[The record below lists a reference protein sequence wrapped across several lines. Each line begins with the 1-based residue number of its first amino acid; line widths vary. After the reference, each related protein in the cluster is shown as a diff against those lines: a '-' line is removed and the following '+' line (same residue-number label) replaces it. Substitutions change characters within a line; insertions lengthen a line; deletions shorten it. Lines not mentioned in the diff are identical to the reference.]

1 MLWSVAHSVAC
12 RASKPTV
19 SQKGGKTTAA
29 GLCSSLFPSV
39 CVVATLKSDFRM
51 CGFADKYKRYRLHF
65 DHPWTQHHVI
75 SPYICSFVAA
85 FVLGVVYIVVLEKG
99 AAVVVFLQCRCACDE
114 YRLPTFR
121 PSNAQLTTY
130 GPLISAGGTL

>member
-1 MLWSVAHSVAC
+1 MFFISFGVC
-12 RASKPTV
+12 RREAEKRFPDVWVCGQVQKISSSFLSPLDTAS
-19 SQKGGKTTAA
+19 
-29 GLCSSLFPSV
+29 
-39 CVVATLKSDFRM
+39 
-51 CGFADKYKRYRLHF
+51 Y
-65 DHPWTQHHVI
+65 VI

-99 AAVVVFLQCRCACDE
+99 AAVVVFLQRRCACDE

-130 GPLISAGGTL
+130 GPPISAGGTL